1 MKERRRRQRT
11 VLVHDVNIP
20 PVESLDCLYV
30 GSSFSVGV
38 RGGSGREVGG
48 GLRVGCYRFRKSWT
62 EGGDESSMQTNSSD
76 RKRVFDREKER
87 RQDQGE
93 RRKIPTGAVNR
104 TRLNPSPFLHGFAF
118 RQKKILFEYLKK
130 KKRKIFLVWGS
141 VSLPLFTDGTSHLLL
156 LKVVLKITNKKGE

>member
-1 MKERRRRQRT
+1 M
-11 VLVHDVNIP
+11 VHDVNIP

-30 GSSFSVGV
+30 GTSVGVGV
-38 RGGSGREVGG
+38 RGSSGRGDG

-62 EGGDESSMQTNSSD
+62 EGGDESSKQTNSSD

-118 RQKKILFEYLKK
+118 HQKKTLFDYLKK
-130 KKRKIFLVWGS
+130 KREKYF
-141 VSLPLFTDGTSHLLL
+141 
-156 LKVVLKITNKKGE
+156 

>member
-1 MKERRRRQRT
+1 M
-11 VLVHDVNIP
+11 VHDVNIP

-30 GSSFSVGV
+30 GSSFGVGV
-38 RGGSGREVGG
+38 RGGSGRGVGW

-87 RQDQGE
+87 GQDEGE

-104 TRLNPSPFLHGFAF
+104 IRLNPSPFLLGFAF
-118 RQKKILFEYLKK
+118 HQKKNLFDYLKK
-130 KKRKIFLVWGS
+130 NKRKIFLVWVS
-141 VSLPLFTDGTSHLLL
+141 VSLPLFTDRASHLLL
-156 LKVVLKITNKKGE
+156 LKVVLKITNKKEGE